1 MVYNKLI
8 AYLPRNSGPIFSNK
22 VRYLKCSIDICML
35 KHLPSFILIFRHC
48 WLRQLWPFYYFLF
61 PFPANHSPSPIP
73 TSASTDR
80 ATNRTSATW
89 MPTTPTSPA
98 LSTLAMPSP
107 ALAGL
112 GASPRRNSWSTWSR
126 IRWDRLARQV
136 VRAGEANDK
145 SLWSH
150 RLEMN
155 CLTNKL
161 LG

>member
-126 IRWDRLARQV
+126 IRLELQLIVGSNPGATP
-136 VRAGEANDK
+136 ANLSFSK
-145 SLWSH
+145 TTLVYFFSVQS
-150 RLEMN
+150 
-155 CLTNKL
+155 
-161 LG
+161 